1 MSERNRPTSS
11 DAAAA
16 IDEVLLAESAARQA
30 TQACRQEA
38 ESILE
43 AAREDARRINRI
55 ANARVTKLHTHCDAL
70 VRQRIEAI
78 RAAARVEAVRTE
90 LNTADRDMLRQA
102 VERLAARL
110 TRPGDG

>member
-1 MSERNRPTSS
+1 MSENTRPRTSE
-11 DAAAA
+11 AAAA

-30 TQACRQEA
+30 MAACREEA
-38 ESILE
+38 EAILE

-55 ANARVTKLHTHCDAL
+55 ANARVTKLHSHCNQL
-70 VRQRIEAI
+70 VHGRISEIRKAADEA
-78 RAAARVEAVRTE
+78 AVRTE
-90 LNTADRDMLRQA
+90 LDDADRQMLTQA